1 VSPPP
6 SASNDCNHD
15 SQLLRL
21 GRGGAAGACERQNRL
36 TFTKGRAPDPND
48 GIEACEAQDLVYP
61 LIADTIALIDHIL
74 GG

>member
-1 VSPPP
+1 V
-6 SASNDCNHD
+6 N
-15 SQLLRL
+15 
-21 GRGGAAGACERQNRL
+21 ERQNRL